1 MTMAASRMAYFNAQ
15 AAVAAAFLPHGI
27 AAAAQMNAA
36 AAGAGPGSAAAVLG
50 LAAGHQSA
58 GSGKS
63 FHLTVLFVLILWETV
78 DLWKG

>member
-36 AAGAGPGSAAAVLG
+36 AAGAGHGSAAAVLG
-50 LAAGHQSA
+50 LAAGHQSG

-63 FHLTVLFVLILWETV
+63 CLVYYNYNI
-78 DLWKG
+78 KKY